1 VNLKHRLIF
10 IFALLFFAVPS
21 LAFAHAH
28 LIKSSP
34 AKDSIVHSVPSDVVL
49 NFSEDLELAMC
60 KMQVKDLKTG
70 KVVSQ
75 GKPENADGKKNS
87 LKVELEPL
95 KNEKAKYEVSWKA
108 VSTDSHRMPGKF
120 TFSYEPL
127 AK

>member
-1 VNLKHRLIF
+1 MTLKHRSISIL
-10 IFALLFFAVPS
+10 ASLLFAIPS
-21 LAFAHAH
+21 MAFAHAH
-28 LIKSSP
+28 LVKSSP
-34 AKDSIVHSVPSDVVL
+34 AKDSVVHSVPSDVVL

-60 KMQVKDLKTG
+60 KVQVKDLKTG

-75 GKPENADGKKNS
+75 GKLENADGKKNS

-108 VSTDSHRMPGKF
+108 VSTDSHRMPGRF
-120 TFSYEPL
+120 TFSYEPQ

>member
-1 VNLKHRLIF
+1 MNLKLRLIS
-10 IFALLFFAVPS
+10 IFASLLLAVPS
-21 LAFAHAH
+21 LAFAHAR
-28 LIKSSP
+28 LVKSSP
-34 AKDSIVHSVPSDVVL
+34 AKDSVIHSAPSDVVL

-60 KMQVKDLKTG
+60 KAQVKDLKTG

-75 GKPENADGKKNS
+75 GKLENSDGKKNS

-120 TFSYEPL
+120 TFSYEPR